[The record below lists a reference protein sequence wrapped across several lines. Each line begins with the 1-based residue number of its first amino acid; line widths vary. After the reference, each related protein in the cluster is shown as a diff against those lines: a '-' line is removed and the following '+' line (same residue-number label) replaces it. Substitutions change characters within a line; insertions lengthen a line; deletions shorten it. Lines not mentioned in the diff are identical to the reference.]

1 MIMKCADGQKLIGRN
16 IDTGWLGVVWF
27 GGMGTYGRAVRVL
40 ACAVLVT
47 LAGASSAYAAGPR
60 WAFTSVA
67 APRSFAPS
75 DSSGRDQLLLEAIN
89 VGGAKAEG
97 AVTITDK
104 LPTGLTAVSIEGEGA
119 ASTCTL
125 ASLTCVFTEGPQPV
139 GRLAVVVHVDVQPS
153 APLTVVNEAS
163 VYGGGADEVSASDPV
178 QITSTPVTFGIERYD
193 LAATNEDGS
202 ADVQA
207 GAHPYELTAE
217 AGFNRALGSGAKIT
231 TEGEVKDLDFEL
243 PAGLNLDPAAVSQ
256 CTSTEFTEGEC
267 PNSSTVGLVLVHT
280 TGSTVPAAVYNL
292 QPAPG
297 DLAQFGFS
305 FDGSRVVIDISIRT
319 GGDYGMTASIPDLP
333 NKEIGAVRLV
343 LWGMPSDASHA
354 ALRGTCL
361 TGVETDCGDSAP
373 LTPFIALPTYC
384 AAPSQT
390 TAHGD
395 SWEAALSPT
404 DAAAFS
410 QMAGC
415 QRLPFEPEINV
426 APDTSGANEPTGYV
440 VDLRLSRS
448 EQAAL
453 VTAQIRDAS
462 VTLPIGTSLS
472 SSVIEGLVGCD
483 EAQIGLESAQPGMC
497 PNASKVGTVS
507 LDTPLLFKSLDG
519 NVYMATQGANPFGSS
534 MVLYL
539 EAQDSGVLVKLAVQ
553 VMRDPE
559 TGQLTLTFSDVP
571 QLPFSDITLQ
581 LEGGSHAL
589 LVNPQACGPAT
600 TTGELTPWSSGSGI
614 KLSSSFYVTGCQ
626 ASSPAPTLAPP
637 ASAAGVAIS
646 TDGSPSSSPIVT
658 APFLTLMG
666 SKLLISG
673 SAVPVHVVCSQA
685 TCQGSIALIAQVAS
699 GDQKGKKTSRMRV
712 VLATG
717 SFSIAGMKSS
727 TVVLHLTAVGR
738 KRLARARHHPVA
750 AELVLSVRNGKTI
763 TKPVLAR

>member
-1 MIMKCADGQKLIGRN
+1 
-16 IDTGWLGVVWF
+16 
-27 GGMGTYGRAVRVL
+27 
-40 ACAVLVT
+40 
-47 LAGASSAYAAGPR
+47 LAGASSAYAASPR

-75 DSSGRDQLLLEAIN
+75 DSSAHDQFLLEAIN
-89 VGGAKAEG
+89 MGGTKAEG

-119 ASTCTL
+119 ANTCTL
-125 ASLTCVFTEGPQPV
+125 TSLTCVFTEGPQPM
-139 GRLAVVVHVDVQPS
+139 GRLAVVVHVDVQPG
-153 APLTVVNEAS
+153 APLSVVNEAS
-163 VYGGGADEVSASDPV
+163 VYGGGADELSASDPV
-178 QITSTPVTFGIERYD
+178 QIDSSPVTFGIERYG

-202 ADVQA
+202 AEVQA

-217 AGFNRALGSGAKIT
+217 AGFNRTLGSGAKIT
-231 TEGEVKDLDFEL
+231 TEGEIKDLDFEL
-243 PAGLNLDPAAVSQ
+243 PAGLSLDPGAVPQ
-256 CTSTEFTEGEC
+256 CASIVFMEGDC
-267 PNSSTVGLVLVHT
+267 SNSSTVGLVLMST
-280 TGSTVPAAVYNL
+280 TGSTEPAAVYDL

-297 DLAQFGFS
+297 DLAQLGFS
-305 FDGSRVVIDISIRT
+305 FDGIPVVIDISIRT

-343 LWGMPSDASHA
+343 LWGVPADASHA

-361 TGVETDCGDSAP
+361 TDAETDCGDSAP
-373 LTPFIALPTYC
+373 LAPFLTLPTYC
-384 AAPSQT
+384 AASSQT

-395 SWEAALSPT
+395 SWEAAVSPA
-404 DAAAFS
+404 DSAVFS
-410 QMAGC
+410 QMTAC
-415 QRLPFEPEINV
+415 QRLSFEPNLSVTPE
-426 APDTSGANEPTGYV
+426 TSGSNEPTGYV
-440 VDLRLSRS
+440 VDLRLPRS

-453 VTAQIRDAS
+453 ATAQIRDAS

-497 PNASKVGTVS
+497 PNASKIGTVS
-507 LDTPLLFKSLDG
+507 LETPLLFEPLDG

-534 MVLYL
+534 MALYI
-539 EAQDSGVLVKLAVQ
+539 EAQDLGVLVKLAVQ
-553 VMRDPE
+553 VTQDPD

-571 QLPFSDITLQ
+571 QLSFSDIGVA

-589 LVNPQACGPAT
+589 LVNPQACGLFT

-626 ASSPAPTLAPP
+626 ASSPTPTLAPP

-646 TDGSPSSSPIVT
+646 GGGGASSSPIVT

-685 TCQGSIALIAQVAS
+685 TCQGSIALIEQA
-699 GDQKGKKTSRMRV
+699 TSRDHKRKTKLSSMHV
-712 VLATG
+712 LLATG
-717 SFSIAGMKSS
+717 SFSISGRKSS
-727 TVVLHLTAVGR
+727 TVVLHLTTVGR
-738 KRLARARHHPVA
+738 ERLAHAKHHPVA
-750 AELVLSVRNGKTI
+750 AELVLSVQHGRTI